1 MIMNFFTNTKAVDL
15 FEPKVEVKKRLKK
28 VIISGVSRMPDAGLF
43 YEPVSSQL
51 KKCFNAFNRTL
62 FIEFKFD
69 YINTGTS
76 KWLYFLLKGLET
88 EMKKNGG
95 MIEVTWGYEQDDES
109 IEETGEVLKSQL
121 SFPVILK
128 PF

>member
-1 MIMNFFTNTKAVDL
+1 MNFFTGTKTVDL

-28 VIISGVSRMPDAGLF
+28 VIISGVSRMPDPGIF
-43 YEPVSSQL
+43 YEHVSSML
-51 KKCFNAFNRTL
+51 KESFNAFNKTL

-76 KWLYFLLKGLET
+76 KWLYFILKSLESDI
-88 EMKKNGG
+88 KANGG
-95 MIEVTWGYEQDDES
+95 IIEVTWSYEPDDES

-128 PF
+128 SM